1 MDWAK
6 GIVGMVANEG
16 QIVNLPGGAMHGNAA
31 RGRPHG
37 PMDRSLELEMIKWQH
52 QIEVLSSTDSQ
63 HFFPEI
69 YIIYIYCI
77 LYIIQIKQ
85 KRRFYR
91 YSPKIGS
98 WENGSTVC
106 QLWVHSLKL
115 SPTSHVHRLSVL

>member
-1 MDWAK
+1 
-6 GIVGMVANEG
+6 MVANEG

-69 YIIYIYCI
+69 YIIYI
-77 LYIIQIKQ
+77 LYIVYYTDKTKASI
-85 KRRFYR
+85 
-91 YSPKIGS
+91 
-98 WENGSTVC
+98 
-106 QLWVHSLKL
+106 
-115 SPTSHVHRLSVL
+115 LSV